1 MNNWNKYTALPEH
14 AGCRILIFDSA
25 SILARNL
32 TDVLEKLG
40 YVDVHA
46 LASPKLVLAT
56 LLKTVRYHAIL
67 VDLSLPDLDGLRLIY
82 QIREHFSAAELPILA
97 IADVDPPDVCNAALL
112 AGANDF
118 LAKPVD
124 QISLALRLR
133 NQLTINSIHNATRVV
148 RHQLERQAANS
159 AAQLHMLIDNSA
171 LLAADNDRQAL
182 IRHTLFEGKRLLHCD
197 AASMYLVT
205 ENKTL
210 RFAMRTRDDTLP
222 TPEIDLYDPQS
233 GAPNERYVSTYCA
246 LHQRSVVIDDVYTE
260 TRFDLS
266 GTREFDTQ
274 SGYRTVSLLTV
285 PMVSGDG
292 KVVGV
297 LQYINKLDSI
307 TQAFATFHPDLVGL
321 VEALAAQV
329 AVALDNVSLHHL
341 RRLHQTAENNAD
353 AEPSTSVA
361 SQGSTR

>member
-1 MNNWNKYTALPEH
+1 MTNWNKYTAMPEH
-14 AGCRILIFDSA
+14 ARCRILIFDSA
-25 SILARNL
+25 ALLAKNL
-32 TDVLEKLG
+32 TDVLGELG

-46 LASPKLVLAT
+46 LTTSKLVMAT

-67 VDLSLPDLDGLRLIY
+67 VDLSLPDLEGLRLIY

-124 QISLALRLR
+124 RISLALRLR

-148 RHQLERQAANS
+148 RHQLERQAANA
-159 AAQLHMLIDNSA
+159 AAQLNMLIDNSA
-171 LLAADNDRQAL
+171 LLAANQDRQAL

-205 ENKTL
+205 ERKTL

-222 TPEIDLYDPQS
+222 VPEIPLFDPQC
-233 GAPNERYVSTYCA
+233 GEPNERYVSTYCA
-246 LHQRSVVIDDVYTE
+246 LHKRSVVIDDVYSE

-266 GTREFDTQ
+266 GTREFDTL

-307 TQAFATFHPDLVGL
+307 TEAFATFHPDLVAL
-321 VEALAAQV
+321 VEALASQV
-329 AVALDNVSLHHL
+329 AVALDNLSLHHL
-341 RRLHQTAENNAD
+341 RKLHAAIERQQQAPHGQ
-353 AEPSTSVA
+353 PS
-361 SQGSTR
+361 